1 MYRLNISQAP
11 SPRALLDFSFRG
23 TNDSR
28 DVNCGNLIN
37 HGFRFAV
44 SYLGKKLGP
53 GKKLGNFSIAL
64 GVSPWAIVQ

>member
-1 MYRLNISQAP
+1 MCAWSTKVALSQITGSDP
-11 SPRALLDFSFRG
+11 KVSPTER
-23 TNDSR
+23 R
-28 DVNCGNLIN
+28 DVFGVSLATSN

-44 SYLGKKLGP
+44 SYP